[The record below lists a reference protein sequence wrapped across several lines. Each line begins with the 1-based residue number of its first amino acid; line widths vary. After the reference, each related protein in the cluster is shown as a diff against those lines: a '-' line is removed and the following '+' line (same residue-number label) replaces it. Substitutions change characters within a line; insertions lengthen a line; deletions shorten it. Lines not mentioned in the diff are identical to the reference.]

1 MVLNFNDG
9 RVLRTIQKWPS
20 AGVAIY
26 NAHSFVGGVRG
37 AGVPSDMSDQHFFVF
52 NSSEF
57 LQNHDY
63 YTKITILRYY
73 VWAAHLEAP
82 HNNRQIFYVNRKE
95 EEKK

>member
-9 RVLRTIQKWPS
+9 RVKKRTIQKWPS

-26 NAHSFVGGVRG
+26 NPHSFVGGVRG
-37 AGVPSDMSDQHFFVF
+37 AGVPSEKRESDMSDQHFFVF

-57 LQNHDY
+57 LQNYDY

-73 VWAAHLEAP
+73 VWAAHLE
-82 HNNRQIFYVNRKE
+82 FM
-95 EEKK
+95 